1 MFRNISSITGF
12 RKSLLW
18 KISFIVILTTTAVLS
33 LFGWYQHRRAL
44 SQMTHLLHES
54 VSLSAG
60 RLSTSL
66 KKFLFTYDTE
76 AMKDVILAEM
86 NSKEISGVFV
96 LDKEKLLYG
105 FFRNEKGEII
115 STDKVLP
122 EKDCMTASR
131 EVESGQETIGQVKIF
146 ATLRF
151 FQEEV
156 YQSLIMTT
164 VQVVALDFFIV
175 LILTLA
181 IRAVLLKPLKQVVSF
196 VRKVSGG
203 DLTEMFVINR
213 EDEVGDLLQAMN
225 QMILN
230 LREILNDVQKGADN
244 VAAGSQAMSASAEE
258 MSQGGTQQA
267 AAAEQV
273 SSSMEQMVSTIRH
286 NADNAME
293 TGRLALK
300 AAEAVRDGGVAVN
313 ETYAAMKKI
322 AQKISVI
329 EEIARQT
336 NMLSLNAAIEAARAE
351 AHGKGFAVVASEVRK
366 LAEQSRKAAIEIGEL
381 TISNLEISE
390 KASNMLA
397 GIVSDIQKT
406 SDLVQEISAAT
417 REQYNGAEQVNRA
430 VQQLD
435 RVIQQSTSTSEELS
449 SASNELATQAEHFR
463 DIINFFKTDS
473 DRKKIPEKSES
484 APASERGRE
493 AYRSRYAPTERI
505 KSSDKNSGDT
515 EEKKNGWNE
524 EDDGFERY

>member
-1 MFRNISSITGF
+1 MLKNIFSTAGF

-18 KISFIVILTTTAVLS
+18 KVSFIVILTTTAILS
-33 LFGWYQHRRAL
+33 LFGWYQHRRA
-44 SQMTHLLHES
+44 SSRMSHLLHEE

-66 KKFLFTYDTE
+66 RKFLFTYDTE

-86 NSKEISGVFV
+86 NSGQISGVFV
-96 LDKEKLLYG
+96 FDKEKLLYG
-105 FFRNEKGEII
+105 FSRNEKGEVI
-115 STDKVLP
+115 SKDTVLP
-122 EKDCMTASR
+122 EKDYMIGSG
-131 EVESGQETIGQVKIF
+131 EVEAGQESIGQVKIF
-146 ATLRF
+146 ATLRYLR
-151 FQEEV
+151 EEE
-156 YQSLIMTT
+156 YQSLIMTI
-164 VQVVALDFFIV
+164 VQVFLLDFFIV

-181 IRAVLLKPLKQVVSF
+181 IRAVLLKPLKEVVCF
-196 VRKVSGG
+196 VRKVSAG

-213 EDEVGDLLQAMN
+213 EDEVGNLLQAMN

-230 LREILNDVQKGADN
+230 LREIMDDVRKGADK
-244 VAAGSQAMSASAEE
+244 VASGSQAMSASAEE

-273 SSSMEQMVSTIRH
+273 SSSMEEMVSTIRH
-286 NADNAME
+286 NADNATE

-300 AAEAVRDGGVAVN
+300 AAEAVREGGEAVN
-313 ETYAAMKKI
+313 ETFAAMKKI
-322 AQKISVI
+322 AHKISVI

-351 AHGKGFAVVASEVRK
+351 SHGKGFAVVASEVRK
-366 LAEQSRKAAIEIGEL
+366 LAEQTRKAAIEIGEL

-390 KASNMLA
+390 RASQMLA

-417 REQYNGAEQVNRA
+417 REQYNGAEQVNKA

-449 SASNELATQAEHFR
+449 STSHELASQAEQFR
-463 DIINFFKTDS
+463 EIIGFFKTDS
-473 DRKKIPEKSES
+473 DRKKIPEKAES
-484 APASERGRE
+484 HPASDKSKET
-493 AYRSRYAPTERI
+493 YRSRYTERI
-505 KSSDKNSGDT
+505 KPSVKKSVNT
-515 EEKKNGWNE
+515 EEKRNEWNAEDE
-524 EDDGFERY
+524 EFERY

>member
-1 MFRNISSITGF
+1 MLKNIFSTAGF

-18 KISFIVILTTTAVLS
+18 KVSLIVILTTTAILS
-33 LFGWYQHRRAL
+33 LFGWYQHRRA
-44 SQMTHLLHES
+44 SSRMSHLLHEE

-66 KKFLFTYDTE
+66 RKFLFTYDTE

-86 NSKEISGVFV
+86 NSRQISGVFV
-96 LDKEKLLYG
+96 FDKEKLLYG
-105 FFRNEKGEII
+105 FSRNEKGEVI
-115 STDKVLP
+115 SKDTVLS
-122 EKDCMTASR
+122 EKDYMIGSC
-131 EVESGQETIGQVKIF
+131 EVEAGQESIGQVKIF
-146 ATLRF
+146 ATLRYLR
-151 FQEEV
+151 EEE

-164 VQVVALDFFIV
+164 VQVFLLDFFIV

-181 IRAVLLKPLKQVVSF
+181 IRAVLLKPLKEVVCF
-196 VRKVSGG
+196 VRKVSAG

-213 EDEVGDLLQAMN
+213 EDEVGNLLQAMN

-230 LREILNDVQKGADN
+230 LREVMDDVRKGADN
-244 VAAGSQAMSASAEE
+244 VASGSQAMSASAEE

-273 SSSMEQMVSTIRH
+273 SSSMEEMVSTIRH

-300 AAEAVRDGGVAVN
+300 AAEAVRDGGAAVN
-313 ETYAAMKKI
+313 ETYTAMKKI
-322 AQKISVI
+322 AHKISVI

-351 AHGKGFAVVASEVRK
+351 SHGKGFAVVASEVRK
-366 LAEQSRKAAIEIGEL
+366 LAEQTRKAAIEIGEL

-390 KASNMLA
+390 KASQMLT
-397 GIVSDIQKT
+397 GIISDIQKT

-449 SASNELATQAEHFR
+449 STSHELASQAEQFR
-463 DIINFFKTDS
+463 NIIGFFKTDS
-473 DRKKIPEKSES
+473 DRKKIPEKAES
-484 APASERGRE
+484 DPASDKGKE
-493 AYRSRYAPTERI
+493 AYRSRYTERI
-505 KSSDKNSGDT
+505 KPSGKKSVNT
-515 EEKKNGWNE
+515 EEKRNEWNA
-524 EDDGFERY
+524 EDEDFERY